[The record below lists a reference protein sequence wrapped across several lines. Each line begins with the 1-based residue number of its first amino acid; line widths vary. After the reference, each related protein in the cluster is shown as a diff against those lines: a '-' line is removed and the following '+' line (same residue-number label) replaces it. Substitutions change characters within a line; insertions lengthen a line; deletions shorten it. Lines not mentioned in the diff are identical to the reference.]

1 MTSTSPAIST
11 KYPRSKYPPRV
22 ACKYCKGTGEVNGE
36 QGVKPC
42 VCLFVQHDL
51 IEISLKVLPAAMM
64 DAMGID
70 VKALE
75 GKKA

>member
-1 MTSTSPAIST
+1 MTSTSLAIST

-22 ACKYCKGTGEVNGE
+22 ACQYCNGTGEVMGK

-42 VCLFVQHDL
+42 VCLFVQHNM
-51 IEISLKVLPAAMM
+51 IEISLKVLPAAML

>member
-1 MTSTSPAIST
+1 MTLKD
-11 KYPRSKYPPRV
+11 KYPRSKYNPRE
-22 ACKYCKGTGEVNGE
+22 ACQYCNGTGEVNGK

-51 IEISLKVLPAAMM
+51 IETSLKVLPLAML

-70 VKALE
+70 VAALKGEKA
-75 GKKA
+75 